1 MNELIVT
8 VVPIKEEDVQRLR
21 CACPSATVAAESA
34 ETVTDEQ
41 LSRAD
46 IIFGNLPPARL
57 SACKQ
62 LRFLQ
67 LESAG
72 YDNYTVPGVL
82 PAGTIVANATGAY
95 GIALS
100 EHMLAALLAVQKN
113 LYGYWEAQ
121 KEGRWADGGD
131 VGGIYGARAL
141 VIGAGDIGTQ
151 MALRLSAMGA
161 KVKGIKWTVS
171 GPMPHFAQVFEFRS
185 APWKELLSE
194 ADIVVISAP
203 LTEETRHLIDEEK
216 LHMMKPQAILV
227 NGGRGGIVDTQAL
240 CDALESGRLAAAILD
255 VTDPEPLPKDHR
267 LWTVRGAY
275 ITPHIA
281 GGHHFQET
289 TRRIAEIG
297 IENIRRFSAGEPVSN
312 QVWPR

>member
-1 MNELIVT
+1 
-8 VVPIKEEDVQRLR
+8 
-21 CACPSATVAAESA
+21 
-34 ETVTDEQ
+34 
-41 LSRAD
+41 
-46 IIFGNLPPARL
+46 
-57 SACKQ
+57 
-62 LRFLQ
+62 
-67 LESAG
+67 
-72 YDNYTVPGVL
+72 
-82 PAGTIVANATGAY
+82 
-95 GIALS
+95 
-100 EHMLAALLAVQKN
+100 
-113 LYGYWEAQ
+113 
-121 KEGRWADGGD
+121 
-131 VGGIYGARAL
+131 
-141 VIGAGDIGTQ
+141 
-151 MALRLSAMGA
+151 
-161 KVKGIKWTVS
+161 
-171 GPMPHFAQVFEFRS
+171 MPHFAQVFEFRS

-203 LTEETRHLIDEEK
+203 LTEETSHLIDEEK
-216 LHMMKPQAILV
+216 LRMMKPQAILV

-289 TRRIAEIG
+289 TRRIVEIG